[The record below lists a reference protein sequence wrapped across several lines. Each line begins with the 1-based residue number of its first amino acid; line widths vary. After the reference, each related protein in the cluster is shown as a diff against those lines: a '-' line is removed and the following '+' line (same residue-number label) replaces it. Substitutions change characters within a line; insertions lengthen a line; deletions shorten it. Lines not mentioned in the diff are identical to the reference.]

1 MRRRLALAVLLCC
14 AVSASTATSDD
25 QAAAEAARAAWTE
38 DTRRA
43 LACED
48 AGLWTGVEAVSEPR
62 KSGQN
67 ALRWAR
73 HTRNPSVR
81 CLAAPGDLSAF
92 NTLSFWLHSNVA
104 KDATFMMILESPR
117 EPGVF
122 SYYSRKVT
130 VDWTG
135 WKHLSFHFRS
145 FGRARE
151 PRGWDSI
158 SAFRLTASGW
168 DQQPDDESVW
178 IIDQIDFSYDPR
190 PYRPEIRVEKY
201 LETPDI
207 EQFRERLR
215 PGHPRLILLDEDLP
229 RIRQFVRETPRGQAW
244 YETTRATAQRLYER
258 PVRQHELTDG
268 RRLLSISRDVLN
280 RIYHWGLLYR
290 VDGERR
296 WLDRAWQELA
306 AVVEYPDWNPSHYLD
321 TAEMMHAVAIG
332 YDWFYNDLSEQQR
345 AALREGLWRHGLRLS
360 YAAYMGLEAEG
371 QQHWPGVRNNWNF
384 VCNGGSA
391 LAAMALLDEM
401 PEPCGE
407 ILHRAFQYI
416 QIPLR
421 HFEPDG
427 AWWEGIGYWGYSMRY
442 LLAHLRGMETAF
454 GTDFGMIEALR
465 GKGFSVAGDF
475 PVYLTSPRNGFFN
488 FANSGSGGS
497 SYHHWGLF
505 YLAARY
511 QNPLYLDFQEERTR
525 GSAEDI
531 IYHEPFSAE
540 RAIED
545 VPLDKHFRG
554 TEVATMR
561 SCWTDPDAL
570 FVGIKAG
577 KNGIAHAHQD
587 LGSFILYGLGER
599 WIQDMGT
606 EGQVY
611 QSHRH
616 GLPHSQFYR
625 VREEGHNT
633 LVLNPGPGYSQGARA
648 EARFLRFEHTPD
660 EALAVVDLTDAY
672 GQHAVSATR
681 GFRFFAQRRAL
692 LVQDELQPKDS
703 AELWWFAH
711 GAANTVMTLD
721 ATGRKATLQ
730 RNGKFCHVYLLE
742 PADATLMIL
751 PARPLPSSPDPDI
764 QNPNEGISKLPS
776 ICPKPGP
783 PRSPCCSFPVSARN
797 RSPRSP

>member
-1 MRRRLALAVLLCC
+1 MCLRLALAVFVC
-14 AVSASTATSDD
+14 SAFQPGPAMSDD
-25 QAAAEAARAAWTE
+25 QAAADAAKAAWPE
-38 DTRRA
+38 EVRRA

-48 AGLWTGVEAVSEPR
+48 ASLWTGVEAVSEPR
-62 KSGQN
+62 KSGQT

-81 CLAAPGDLSAF
+81 CLAAPSDLSSF

-104 KDATFMMILESPR
+104 KDATFMIILESPR
-117 EPGVF
+117 ESGVF

-135 WKHLSFHFRS
+135 WRHLSFHFRS
-145 FGRARE
+145 FGWARE
-151 PRGWDSI
+151 PKGWDRI

-178 IIDQIDFSYDPR
+178 IMDQVDFSFDPQ

-201 LETPDI
+201 LETPAI
-207 EQFRERLR
+207 ERFRERLR

-229 RIRQFVRETPRGQAW
+229 RIRQFVRETPLGQTW
-244 YETTRATAQRLYER
+244 FETTRATAQQLYER

-280 RIYHWGLLYR
+280 RMYHWGLLYR
-290 VDGERR
+290 LDGERR

-306 AVVEYPDWNPSHYLD
+306 AVVQYPDWNPNHYLD

-332 YDWFYNDLSEQQR
+332 YDWFYNDLSEEQR
-345 AALREGLWRHGLRLS
+345 TTLREGLWRHGLRLS

-371 QQHWPGVRNNWNF
+371 QQHWPGVQNNWNF

-391 LAAMALLDEM
+391 LAAMALLDEL
-401 PEPCGE
+401 PEPCSE

-427 AWWEGIGYWGYSMRY
+427 AWWEGVGYWGYSMRY
-442 LLAHLRGMETAF
+442 LLSHLRGMETAF
-454 GTDFGMIEALR
+454 GTDFGLIDALR
-465 GKGFSVAGDF
+465 GKGLSAAGDF

-497 SYHHWGLF
+497 TYHHWGLF
-505 YLAARY
+505 YLAARF
-511 QNPLYLDFQEERTR
+511 QNPLYLHFQQGRTR
-525 GSAEDI
+525 GSAKDI
-531 IYHEPFSAE
+531 LYYEPFTAE
-540 RAIED
+540 LAIGD
-545 VPLDKHFRG
+545 MPLDKHFRG

-561 SCWTDPDAL
+561 GCWTDPNAL

-606 EGQVY
+606 EGQIY
-611 QSHRH
+611 QRHRH
-616 GLPHSQFYR
+616 GLPHSWL
-625 VREEGHNT
+625 GN
-633 LVLNPGPGYSQGARA
+633 
-648 EARFLRFEHTPD
+648 
-660 EALAVVDLTDAY
+660 
-672 GQHAVSATR
+672 SA
-681 GFRFFAQRRAL
+681 
-692 LVQDELQPKDS
+692 
-703 AELWWFAH
+703 
-711 GAANTVMTLD
+711 
-721 ATGRKATLQ
+721 
-730 RNGKFCHVYLLE
+730 
-742 PADATLMIL
+742 
-751 PARPLPSSPDPDI
+751 
-764 QNPNEGISKLPS
+764 
-776 ICPKPGP
+776 
-783 PRSPCCSFPVSARN
+783 
-797 RSPRSP
+797 